1 MRARTWFGL
10 PFILLSALAHADTTI
25 YRCETPAGL
34 VFSDRPCAP
43 EAQIYEPDLSGISV
57 MESQV
62 PKPTPVVKSVASP
75 QVRVASGPAAPPKID
90 ACLKLNEALRKIAS
104 TLRSGYSAKQ
114 GERLNERKRELE
126 AKRRAQKC

>member
-75 QVRVASGPAAPPKID
+75 QVRVASGPAAPKID

-126 AKRRAQKC
+126 AQRRAQKC

>member
-75 QVRVASGPAAPPKID
+75 QVRVASGPAAPKID

>member
-57 MESQV
+57 MESHA
-62 PKPTPVVKSVASP
+62 PKPSPVVKSVASP
-75 QVRVASGPAAPPKID
+75 QVRVASKPAAPKID

>member
-43 EAQIYEPDLSGISV
+43 EAQIYEPDLGGISV

-75 QVRVASGPAAPPKID
+75 QVRVASGPAAPKID